1 MTQEAIQQAITQ
13 LETAGARVSV
23 RQVHKMTGGSFRD
36 IARLRRALA
45 AFAARY
51 VPECQRATSRA
62 DARTILGDAAPPDG
76 C

>member
-1 MTQEAIQQAITQ
+1 MTREKMHWAIAQ

-36 IARLRRALA
+36 IARLLRALA
-45 AFAARY
+45 ALAARY
-51 VPECQRATSRA
+51 VPECQRATSLA
-62 DARTILGDAAPPDG
+62 EARTILGDAAPPDG

>member
-36 IARLRRALA
+36 IARLLRALA
-45 AFAARY
+45 ALASRY

-62 DARTILGDAAPPDG
+62 EARTILGDAAPPDG